1 MIGYPAVA
9 SRFLACRLLTLGL
22 VAAGLAGT
30 AHAQTVDPTSDLG
43 QFRAARE
50 QGMKALDA
58 HDMTGALA
66 AFDKAQTFIPD
77 SPSILL
83 LKTQAFLA
91 ENRKDQA
98 HDELVAYE
106 KRGYVVDIQKNP
118 DFNAVWDSDLE
129 ALQAA
134 NTRAVGEM
142 HPAANLS
149 GFVLGEGLATG
160 GDRLY
165 LSGVRNGS
173 VMVVS
178 AQGAKPLMSFRP
190 GVAAY
195 GLGVHGGNL
204 WAATAA
210 SRQTKGYE
218 ARADVKSKIVVIN
231 PANGAIINSFADAAK
246 DRNFG
251 HILLGR
257 DDLYVADTNHGEVL
271 RLNGYAGAF
280 QVLIPEG
287 YFDTPEAMAENAD
300 ASALIVSDFI
310 AGLYRVDLV
319 KGTLTHIKP
328 PAGAT
333 LLGLSQLVRDGND
346 LIAVETGFKP
356 NRVVRLHMSPDWSS
370 VDSEEVLLRSEDAL
384 AQPTGGVVEDGHFI
398 FIANSQWN
406 NLDARGN
413 PLNETPEPVVIG
425 SIQIDP

>member
-1 MIGYPAVA
+1 MIGYSATA
-9 SRFLACRLLTLGL
+9 RRFLTLCLLG
-22 VAAGLAGT
+22 AGLAGAT
-30 AHAQTVDPTSDLG
+30 RAQSVDPTSDLG

-58 HDMTGALA
+58 HDPATALK
-66 AFDKAQTFIPD
+66 AFDKAETFIAD

-98 HDELVAYE
+98 HDQLVDYE
-106 KRGYVVDIQKNP
+106 KRGYIVDIQKNP
-118 DFNAVWDSDLE
+118 DFAAVWDSDLE

-134 NTRAVGEM
+134 NTAPKGQMNRA
-142 HPAANLS
+142 ASLT
-149 GFVLGEGLATG
+149 GFVLGEALASG

-173 VMVVS
+173 VTVVS
-178 AQGAKPLMSFRP
+178 AEGAKPLMSFRP
-190 GVAAY
+190 GIAAY
-195 GLGVHGGNL
+195 GLGMRDGNL

-210 SRQTKGYE
+210 SRQTRGFDAK
-218 ARADVKSKIVVIN
+218 ADVKSKIVVIN
-231 PANGAIINSFADAAK
+231 PANGAIVNSFADTSK

-257 DDLYVADTNHGEVL
+257 DDLYVADTDHGEVL
-271 RLNGYAGAF
+271 RLNGYAGTF
-280 QVLIPEG
+280 QVLVPEG
-287 YFDTPEAMAENAD
+287 YFDTPEALAENAD

-310 AGLYRVDLV
+310 AGLYRVDLG

-328 PAGAT
+328 PAGGS

-346 LIAVETGFKP
+346 LIGVETGFKP
-356 NRVVRLHMSPDWSS
+356 NRVVRLHMSPDWSA
-370 VDSEEVLLRSEDAL
+370 VDREEVLLRSDDAL
-384 AQPTGGVVEDGHFI
+384 AQPTGGVVEDGHFV

-406 NLDARGN
+406 NLDDRGN
-413 PLNETPEPVVIG
+413 PLSETPEPLVIG
-425 SIQIDP
+425 AIQIDP

>member
-1 MIGYPAVA
+1 MTA
-9 SRFLACRLLTLGL
+9 SARRFFSLCLLT
-22 VAAGLAGT
+22 AGLAG
-30 AHAQTVDPTSDLG
+30 ASQAQTVDPTSDLG

-50 QGMKALDA
+50 QGMKALNA
-58 HDMTGALA
+58 HDPTAALT
-66 AFDKAQTFIPD
+66 AFDKAETFIAD

-91 ENRKDQA
+91 ENRKDRA
-98 HDELVAYE
+98 HEQLVAYE

-118 DFNAVWDSDLE
+118 DFAAVWDSDLE

-134 NTRAVGEM
+134 NTAPVGQM
-142 HPAANLS
+142 HPAANLT
-149 GFVLGEGLATG
+149 GFVLGEGLASG

-178 AQGAKPLMSFRP
+178 AEGAKPLMNFRP

-195 GLGVHGGNL
+195 GLGVHDGNL

-210 SRQTKGYE
+210 SRQTKGFE
-218 ARADVKSKIVVIN
+218 PKADVKSKIVVIN
-231 PANGAIINSFADAAK
+231 PANGAVINSFADAAK

-287 YFDTPEAMAENAD
+287 YFDTPQAMAENAD

-319 KGTLTHIKP
+319 KGALVHIKP
-328 PAGAT
+328 PAGGS

-346 LIAVETGFKP
+346 LIGVETGFKP
-356 NRVVRLHMSPDWSS
+356 NRIVRLHMSPDWSS
-370 VDSEEVLLRSEDAL
+370 VESEEVLLRSDDVL

-398 FIANSQWN
+398 FIAKSQWS
-406 NLDARGN
+406 NLDDRGN
-413 PLNETPEPVVIG
+413 ALSDSPDPVVIG
-425 SIQIDP
+425 AIQIDP